1 MLRFSK
7 ILFPFIAVVLA
18 ACNPPSSTKP
28 SETTAQSTKSQAYSD
43 PFYAPLNGVSLS
55 QYDKEGDGLL
65 RVAEKKDFDL
75 LLTLPGQTAVVD
87 TRGIASLGLEK
98 KTLYKQRFEG
108 YLRRWDKRSDPMPY
122 LGRLTIQQNSGRKT
136 VVTGS
141 FWSRIYE
148 GKVFGAS
155 HPNLG
160 ALREGF
166 IEQYDRQG
174 HLVSRQYHIN
184 RFYWTYLSLSKESYA
199 SSFNYYTQR
208 RLPFIEKET
217 GREPYYGTSLPQYE
231 FVLPKPAAL
240 VKVFPDSPERSAFI
254 HEYSLAKALK
264 GKQIYTKHLLIQPPV
279 PAYLG
284 RGRGFGSSFTKRDP
298 NRKYHSQESPFVRDL
313 ITETTYLQSYNR
325 STPVLTLPSYQKM
338 IATINQP
345 ENATCMGKTK
355 GVAVLTG
362 RCDAKAPVFPLT
374 VLTQMPNDQFLIN
387 VWTDANKRSTY
398 LLSGTRDLKKN
409 YYKWSVDAFM
419 IEKPFST
426 EETLQALSTGQDST
440 SVQLA
445 GFAETKQDQL
455 ACRKMARAV
464 QSAESA
470 LKGSMKLEEKL
481 DSYERNVDIWDDTGW
496 AVDNIKSNYSPTAL
510 FKSTVWDDSVQ
521 FEKDFKQ
528 TAQRFAQNK
537 NVNNSVCQADTAR
550 MAELTA
556 ALNARS
562 KQISDTLDRLN
573 DTYYAQA
580 RQRTSDIY
588 ALRGRL
594 KEAKQQMAMNQFIT
608 KMNQSFARDEAYRR
622 KERAEMD
629 RAVQRSKDSVKA
641 QIADVQARNKAY
653 FSNQKPAYTQSTPM
667 VVPVKLP
674 NRSLDTTTVAKAP
687 QPKSSARLSTKD
699 AIEQAKAKTESLN
712 QPVDV
717 AQVGTSGSG
726 ADKASEAQGG
736 ASGSSVRRGDGGAAM
751 CAVSSRNDSDT
762 VTDKAYY
769 YHYGRTISPLQAEK
783 AVRKKLPD
791 QYSEVPSC
799 WRNKEG
805 QVGAMVVIVYG
816 GKDSKGTLYQR
827 YGMGFGQSVDAA
839 EVDAV
844 KNLKMRD
851 WNWTTAKGYKV
862 VFSKQY

>member
-7 ILFPFIAVVLA
+7 ILFPFIAIVLA
-18 ACNPPSSTKP
+18 ACNSPSETKP
-28 SETTAQSTKSQAYSD
+28 SETSAKASKSNAYTD

-55 QYDKEGDGLL
+55 QYENEGGGLL
-65 RVAEKKDFDL
+65 KVTEKNDFDL
-75 LLTLPGQTAVVD
+75 LLTSPGTTTVVD

-108 YLRRWDKRSDPMPY
+108 YLQRWYKRSDPMPY
-122 LGRLTIQQNSGRKT
+122 LGRLTIQQHSGRKT

-184 RFYWTYLSLSKESYA
+184 RFYWTYLSLANESYA
-199 SSFNYYTQR
+199 SSFKYYTQR
-208 RLPFIEKET
+208 RLTFIEKET
-217 GREPYYGTSLPQYE
+217 GQKPYYGTLLPQYE

-240 VKVFPDSPERSAFI
+240 VKVFPGDPKRSSYI
-254 HEYSLAKALK
+254 HEESLAKALK
-264 GKQIYTKHLLIQPPV
+264 GKQIYTKHLLIRPPV

-284 RGRGFGSSFTKRDP
+284 RGSGFGSSFTKRDP

-325 STPVLTLPSYQKM
+325 NTPVLTLPSYQKM

-345 ENATCMGKTK
+345 ENAACMGKTK

-398 LLSGTRDLKKN
+398 LLSGARDLERG

-426 EETLQALSTGQDST
+426 KETMQALSTGKDST

-455 ACRKMARAV
+455 ACRKMVQAV
-464 QSAESA
+464 QSAENA
-470 LKGSMKLEEKL
+470 LQGSMRLEEKL
-481 DSYERNVDIWDDTGW
+481 DSYERNVDIWDNMGW
-496 AVDNIKSNYSPTAL
+496 AVENIKSDYSPSAL

-528 TAQRFAQNK
+528 TVQRFTQNK
-537 NVNNSVCQADTAR
+537 NVNNSVCQADKAR
-550 MAELTA
+550 MDELTA

-629 RAVQRSKDSVKA
+629 LAVQRSKDSVKA
-641 QIADVQARNKAY
+641 QIAEVQARNKAY
-653 FSNQKPAYTQSTPM
+653 FDNQKPVYTQSIPV

-687 QPKSSARLSTKD
+687 QPKSDSRLSTKE

-717 AQVGTSGSG
+717 SQAGKNGAGVDKAPEASG
-726 ADKASEAQGG
+726 AASE
-736 ASGSSVRRGDGGAAM
+736 SSVRRGDGGAAM
-751 CAVSSRNDSDT
+751 CAVANRNSTNTPSDE
-762 VTDKAYY
+762 AYY
-769 YHYGRTISPLQAEK
+769 YHYGRTISPLQADK
-783 AVRKKLPD
+783 DVRKKLPD
-791 QYSEVPSC
+791 HYSEVPSC

-805 QVGAMVVIVYG
+805 QVGAMVVVVYG
-816 GKDSKGTLYQR
+816 GEDSKGTPYQR

-851 WNWTTAKGYKV
+851 WNWTTAKGYQV
-862 VFSKQY
+862 VFSKKY

>member
-18 ACNPPSSTKP
+18 ACNSPSETKP
-28 SETTAQSTKSQAYSD
+28 SGTSAKASKSNAHTD
-43 PFYAPLNGVSLS
+43 PFYAPLNGVPLS
-55 QYDKEGDGLL
+55 QYENEGGGLL
-65 RVAEKKDFDL
+65 KVTEKNDFDL
-75 LLTLPGQTAVVD
+75 LLTSPGTTTVVD
-87 TRGIASLGLEK
+87 TRGMVSLGLERG
-98 KTLYKQRFEG
+98 TLYKQRFEG
-108 YLRRWDKRSDPMPY
+108 YLWRWHKRSDPMPY
-122 LGRLTIQQNSGRKT
+122 LGRLTIQQKSGRKT
-136 VVTGS
+136 VITGS
-141 FWSRIYE
+141 FWARFYE
-148 GKVFGAS
+148 GKVFGSSPA
-155 HPNLG
+155 NLG
-160 ALREGF
+160 TLREGF
-166 IEQYDRQG
+166 VEKYDRKG
-174 HLVSRQYHIN
+174 RLVSREYHVY
-184 RFYWTYLSLSKESYA
+184 RYSWRYSSLMKRSNA
-199 SSFNYYTQR
+199 SSYKYYTQR

-217 GREPYYGTSLPQYE
+217 GQKPYYGSMLPQYE
-231 FVLPKPAAL
+231 FVLPKPQVL
-240 VKVFPDSPERSAFI
+240 VKAFPDDPKRSSYI
-254 HEYSLAKALK
+254 REESLAKALK
-264 GKQIYTKHLLIQPPV
+264 AKQIYPRHLLITPPK

-284 RGRGFGSSFTKRDP
+284 RYDLSGRTTKRDP
-298 NRKYHSQESPFVRDL
+298 NRKYYSWESPFVRDL

-325 STPVLTLPSYQKM
+325 NTPVLTLPSYQKM
-338 IATINQP
+338 VATIQQP
-345 ENATCMGKTK
+345 ENAVCMGKTR

-398 LLSGTRDLKKN
+398 LLSGTRDLERG

-426 EETLQALSTGQDST
+426 KETMQALSTGKDST

-455 ACRKMARAV
+455 ACRKMVQAV
-464 QSAESA
+464 QSAENA
-470 LKGSMKLEEKL
+470 LQGSMRLEEKL
-481 DSYERNVDIWDDTGW
+481 DSYERNVDIWDNMGW
-496 AVDNIKSNYSPTAL
+496 AVENIKSDYSPSAL

-528 TAQRFAQNK
+528 TVQRFTQNK
-537 NVNNSVCQADTAR
+537 NVNNSVCQADKAR
-550 MAELTA
+550 MEELTA

-562 KQISDTLDRLN
+562 KQISNTLDRLN

-580 RQRTSDIY
+580 QKKTREIY
-588 ALRGRL
+588 TWRGRL
-594 KEAKQQMAMNQFIT
+594 KEAKQQMAMNQLIT
-608 KMNQSFARDEAYRR
+608 KMNQSFAKDEAYRR

-629 RAVQRSKDSVKA
+629 LAVQRSKDSVKA
-641 QIADVQARNKAY
+641 QIAEVQARNKAY
-653 FSNQKPAYTQSTPM
+653 FDNQKPVYTQSIPV

-687 QPKSSARLSTKD
+687 QPESNSRLSTKE

-717 AQVGTSGSG
+717 AQAGKNGAG
-726 ADKASEAQGG
+726 ADKAPE
-736 ASGSSVRRGDGGAAM
+736 ASGAASESSVRRGDGGAAM
-751 CAVSSRNDSDT
+751 CAVANRNSTNTPSDE
-762 VTDKAYY
+762 AYY
-769 YHYGRTISPLQAEK
+769 YHYGRTISPLQADK
-783 AVRKKLPD
+783 DVRKKLPD
-791 QYSEVPSC
+791 HYSEVPSC

-805 QVGAMVVIVYG
+805 QVGAMVVVVYG
-816 GKDSKGTLYQR
+816 GEDSKGTPYQR

-851 WNWTTAKGYKV
+851 WNWTTAKGYQV
-862 VFSKQY
+862 VFSKKY